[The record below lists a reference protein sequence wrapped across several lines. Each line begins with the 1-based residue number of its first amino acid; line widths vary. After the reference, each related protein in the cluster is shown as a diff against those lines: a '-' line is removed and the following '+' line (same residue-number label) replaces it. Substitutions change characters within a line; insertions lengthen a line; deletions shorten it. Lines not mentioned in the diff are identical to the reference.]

1 MCIWMDA
8 TRNKVGIYRNGTLAQ
23 EKSFNFDPIP
33 GGGSFMIGQ
42 EQDTIGGGFDTNQ
55 ALW

>member
-1 MCIWMDA
+1 MDA

>member
-1 MCIWMDA
+1 M
-8 TRNKVGIYRNGTLAQ
+8 NKAGAYQNGSLTE
-23 EKSFNFDPIP
+23 EKRFPFDPIP

-42 EQDTIGGGFDTNQ
+42 EQDTVGGGFEMEE